1 MTPNHANETF
11 SQADLPAL
19 RKTMRERRKSL
30 PTAIQQAHAK
40 QAAIFFAAEFSKALS
55 NRPLK
60 IAIYSAVAGELDPA
74 PLQHSID
81 NEGCEFYLPIID
93 KKQLRFG
100 HIGSAR
106 QTNLF
111 GIEEPDE
118 PESSS
123 IMTNDIDII
132 IVPLL
137 AYDSAGNRLGMGG
150 GYYDRTLAKT
160 NNKKP
165 LKIGY
170 AHSLQ
175 AVNTLPAQPWDIPL
189 DAVVNEHGAYRF

>member
-81 NEGCEFYLPIID
+81 SEGCEFYLPIID
-93 KKQLRFG
+93 KKQLRYLLKFKN
-100 HIGSAR
+100 
-106 QTNLF
+106 NLEA
-111 GIEEPDE
+111 GIQYYNE
-118 PESSS
+118 
-123 IMTNDIDII
+123 
-132 IVPLL
+132 LFL
-137 AYDSAGNRLGMGG
+137 ANKRL
-150 GYYDRTLAKT
+150 
-160 NNKKP
+160 
-165 LKIGY
+165 
-170 AHSLQ
+170 
-175 AVNTLPAQPWDIPL
+175 
-189 DAVVNEHGAYRF
+189 